1 MNLIATERKSP
12 VLSRAE
18 FGCLRGAHTINVT
31 RGCEFDCVYCY
42 ARGYPEAPATG
53 QVYLYRNLPKKLTA
67 ELDNP
72 RRRTPVGRVI
82 FNTASDSFQTH
93 PDILDITY
101 RAMRVLLERR
111 IGVSFLTKGAI
122 PRRFIE
128 LFSERPQLVSARIG
142 LVSIEPRFR
151 DVFEPHAASAAER
164 LKNIEN
170 LSAAGVEVEVR
181 VDPIIP
187 FRSDNPSSI
196 RSLLGAIAERG
207 VQRVTLS
214 YLHLRPAIFEQ
225 LRNELPPAD
234 FALLR
239 TCFET
244 RPWRVVGSSTRSKL
258 IPAALRRKGY
268 RRFTEIADEFGLHTL
283 VCACKNPDLPAQLCS
298 SSLTRNDATED
309 SGGEGRQL
317 SLFPC

>member
-1 MNLIATERKSP
+1 MNLIATERKSR

-18 FGCLRGAHTINVT
+18 FGCLRGAYTINVT
-31 RGCEFDCVYCY
+31 RGCAFDCVYCY
-42 ARGYPEAPATG
+42 ARGYPEAPAAG
-53 QVYLYRNLPKKLTA
+53 EVYLYRNLPEKLAA

-72 RRRTPVGRVI
+72 RRRALIRRVI

-93 PDILDITY
+93 PDILDVTY
-101 RAMRVLLERR
+101 RTMSVLIKRR

-128 LFSERPQLVSARIG
+128 LFAERPQLVSARIG
-142 LVSIEPRFR
+142 LVSIQPRFR
-151 DVFEPHAASAAER
+151 DVFEPHAATAAAR

-170 LSAAGVEVEVR
+170 LRAAGVEVEVR

-187 FRSDNPSSI
+187 FRSDDPPSI
-196 RSLLGAIAERG
+196 RSLFGAVAKRG
-207 VQRVTLS
+207 VRRVTLS

-225 LRNELPPAD
+225 LRHELPPAE

-244 RPWRVVGSSTRSKL
+244 RPWSVIGSSTRSKL

-268 RRFTEIADEFGLHTL
+268 RRFTEIAVEFGVTPI

-298 SSLTRNDATED
+298 SVLTRDAATED
-309 SGGEGRQL
+309 SGGKGRQL

>member
-1 MNLIATERKSP
+1 MNLIATERKSR

-18 FGCLRGAHTINVT
+18 FGCLRGAYTINVT

-42 ARGYPEAPATG
+42 ARGYPEAPAAG
-53 QVYLYRNLPKKLTA
+53 EVHLYRNLPEKLAA

-72 RRRTPVGRVI
+72 RRRTPVRRVI

-93 PDILDITY
+93 PDILDVTY

-122 PRRFIE
+122 PPRFIE
-128 LFSERPQLVSARIG
+128 LFTKNPELVSARIG

-151 DVFEPHAASAAER
+151 DVFEPHAATAAAR
-164 LKNIEN
+164 LENIEN

-187 FRSDNPSSI
+187 FRSDDPSSI
-196 RSLLGAIAERG
+196 RSLFRALSERG
-207 VQRVTLS
+207 VLRVTLS

-225 LRNELPPAD
+225 LQHELPPREFD
-234 FALLR
+234 LLR
-239 TCFET
+239 TCFAT
-244 RPWRVVGSSTRSKL
+244 RPWSTVGTSSRSKL
-258 IPAALRRKGY
+258 VPPVLRQKGY
-268 RRFTEIADEFGLHTL
+268 RRFIEVAGEYGITALI
-283 VCACKNPDLPAQLCS
+283 CACKNPDLPGQLCS
-298 SSLTRNDATED
+298 RSLLEADPLGKAG
-309 SGGEGRQL
+309 SQPRQL